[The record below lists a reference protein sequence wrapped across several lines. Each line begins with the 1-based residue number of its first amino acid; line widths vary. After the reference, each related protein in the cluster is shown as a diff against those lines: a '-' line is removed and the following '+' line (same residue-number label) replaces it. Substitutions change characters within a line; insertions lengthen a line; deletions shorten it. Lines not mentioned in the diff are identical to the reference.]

1 MFAEIFSVVLGLA
14 GLGFVGWMLFGF
26 ARFVLTEFMSDN
38 PTNVR
43 ISVIVFVVFIV
54 FYILLKSE

>member
-1 MFAEIFSVVLGLA
+1 MFTDILSFVLGLA
-14 GLGFVGWMLFGF
+14 GLGFVAWMLFGF
-26 ARFVLTEFMSDN
+26 ARFTLTEFMSDN

-43 ISVIVFVVFIV
+43 ISVIVFIVTIV